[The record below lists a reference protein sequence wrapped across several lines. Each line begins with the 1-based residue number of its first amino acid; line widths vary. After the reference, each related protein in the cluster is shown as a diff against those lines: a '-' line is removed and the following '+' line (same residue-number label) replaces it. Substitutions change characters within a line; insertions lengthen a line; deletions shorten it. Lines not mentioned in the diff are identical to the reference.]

1 MSVIATLITD
11 RTEQDVLDVI
21 EALKSGINYVPKKG
35 AYNADDFNR
44 VGSAVN
50 YLVGE
55 YDELGYL
62 INDFV
67 PLKIT
72 WIVTDVPTEADYD
85 NYLNWVR
92 ALRDY
97 IPNTIDADIYTLP
110 LTMDRID
117 FEDAND
123 IERVLQEVD
132 IIIENIKSSW
142 FYANDLQGGEVLG

>member
-21 EALKSGINYVPKKG
+21 EALKSGANYVPMKG
-35 AYNADDFNR
+35 AYNADDLNR

-72 WIVTDVPTEADYD
+72 WIVTDVPTDADYD
-85 NYLNWVR
+85 NYLNWVS

-97 IPNTIDADIYTLP
+97 IPNAIDADIYTLP

-132 IIIENIKSSW
+132 IIIENIKASW